1 MSKNKIILVSLLF
14 LFLTHCLSAFAS
26 SEQRITDIRFW
37 QSPEE
42 AQVVLDLSQP
52 PRVSEVN
59 RLNNGTLSFDIK
71 SCIFKP
77 GKQRYA
83 LQNQFLETL
92 TVQQNEDTGSTSIL
106 FRVPRGVEAKT
117 FVLPSNERKGDRIVI
132 FLKEPQANIL
142 KKQTAE
148 LNEVKRLKAENIK
161 IVVLDPGHGG
171 EDPGTTCNGIV
182 EKSYVLAMA
191 KLVKA
196 YFDRDP
202 RYKAILTRESDYIIP
217 LDKRREIAERL
228 GADAF
233 VSIHVNWN
241 VKKAISGIE
250 VYYESPKGAV
260 NEADRLV
267 ADKENKADFASLGV
281 MSPVITASK
290 NQIAQMQANIMDQ
303 SRQLAEKVEYK
314 LAKALPTIQSR
325 GVKRAGFRVL
335 HSLNMPSI
343 LVEYGYTSNKYDSDV
358 LKDYTSRTKLAQS
371 LYAGISNFLQ
381 TKVEGGIDAE
391 YLEYYKAM
399 NAKKAKLEAEK
410 KKKAAAK
417 KNAKNNTAK
426 SKTNTKSNAKAPK
439 KYTVKHGDTLS
450 AIAQKYGVTI
460 QGIKTANKMKKSD
473 VIKSGQVLIIPAK

>member
-1 MSKNKIILVSLLF
+1 MSKINIKFITVLIIFVFVNSINLF
-14 LFLTHCLSAFAS
+14 AAS
-26 SEQRITDIRFW
+26 GQRITDIRFW

-52 PRVSEVN
+52 PKVSEVN
-59 RLNNGTLSFDIK
+59 RLNNGTLYFDIK

-92 TVQQNEDTGSTSIL
+92 TVQQNDDDGSTRVF
-106 FRVPRGVEAKT
+106 FRVNQGVEAKT

-132 FLKEPQANIL
+132 FLKEPQAKIL
-142 KKQTAE
+142 QKQSIE
-148 LNEVKRLKAENIK
+148 LNEVKKLKAENIK

-171 EDPGTTCNGIV
+171 EDPGTSCNGIV

-202 RYKAILTRESDYIIP
+202 RYKAILTREADYIIP

-241 VKKAISGIE
+241 VKKNIAGIE

-267 ADKENKADFASLGV
+267 ADKENRADFATLG
-281 MSPVITASK
+281 STNPVIAASK
-290 NQIAQMQANIMDQ
+290 NRIAQMQANIMDQ
-303 SRQLAEKVEYK
+303 SRQLAEKIEYK
-314 LAKALPTIQSR
+314 LARAIPNLQSR

-335 HSLNMPSI
+335 HSLNMPSV
-343 LVEYGYTSNKYDSDV
+343 LVEYGYTSNKLDSNI
-358 LKDYTSRTKLAQS
+358 LKDYTCRTKLAQS

-391 YLEYYKAM
+391 YLEYYRAM
-399 NAKKAKLEAEK
+399 NIKKAKLEADK

-417 KNAKNNTAK
+417 KKAA
-426 SKTNTKSNAKAPK
+426 SKTPK

-450 AIAQKYGVTI
+450 AIAQKYGVTV
-460 QGIKTANKMKKSD
+460 QSIKTANKMKKAD

>member
-1 MSKNKIILVSLLF
+1 MYKNKNLLIVLTFVFISLTATL
-14 LFLTHCLSAFAS
+14 LANT
-26 SEQRITDIRFW
+26 EQRITDIRFW

-52 PRVSEVN
+52 PKVSEVG
-59 RLNNGTLSFDIK
+59 RLNNGSLFFDIK

-77 GKQRYA
+77 GHQRYA
-83 LQNQFLETL
+83 LQNQFLESL
-92 TVQQNEDTGSTSIL
+92 SVQQNEENGSTRV
-106 FRVPRGVEAKT
+106 FFKVPRTVEAKT
-117 FVLPSNERKGDRIVI
+117 FVLPSNERKSDRIVI
-132 FLKEPQANIL
+132 FLREPQAKL
-142 KKQTAE
+142 LQKQTAE
-148 LNEVKRLKAENIK
+148 LNEVKKLKAENIK

-171 EDPGTTCNGIV
+171 EDPGTSCNGIV

-202 RYKAILTRESDYIIP
+202 RYKAILTREADYIIP
-217 LDKRREIAERL
+217 LEKRREIAERL

-241 VKKAISGIE
+241 VKKAINGIE

-267 ADKENKADFASLGV
+267 ADKENKADFATIGSTN
-281 MSPVITASK
+281 PVLAASK

-314 LAKALPTIQSR
+314 LANAVPNLQSR

-343 LVEYGYTSNKYDSDV
+343 LVEYGYTSSKLDSAI

-381 TKVEGGIDAE
+381 TKIEGGIDTE
-391 YLEYYKAM
+391 YLEYYRAM
-399 NAKKAKLEAEK
+399 NAKKAKLEADK
-410 KKKAAAK
+410 KKKAAQAK
-417 KNAKNNTAK
+417 KGT
-426 SKTNTKSNAKAPK
+426 SKTSKKTKTVTYK
-439 KYTVKHGDTLS
+439 VKHGDTLS
-450 AIAQKYGVTI
+450 AIAKKYGVSI
-460 QGIKTANKMKKSD
+460 QAIKNANKMKKTD
-473 VIKSGQVLIIPAK
+473 VIKSNQILIIPAK